1 MTIIT
6 GVAASSGIAKGI
18 ARLVLSEKDYS
29 KVKPKDIIVCVTT
42 TPDMVPLMKKASAI
56 VADEG
61 GILSHPSIISRELG
75 IPCIVGAKEA
85 TKKIKDNTKITVNGT
100 KGEISF

>member
-1 MTIIT
+1 MVIIN
-6 GVAASSGIAKGI
+6 GVAASSGIAKGVEKLI
-18 ARLVLSEKDYS
+18 LSEKDYS

-42 TPDMVPLMKKASAI
+42 TPDMVPLMKKAAAI

-75 IPCIVGAKEA
+75 IPCVVGVRDG
-85 TKKIKDNTKITVNGT
+85 TKRIKNNAKITVNGT
-100 KGEISF
+100 KGEVIF